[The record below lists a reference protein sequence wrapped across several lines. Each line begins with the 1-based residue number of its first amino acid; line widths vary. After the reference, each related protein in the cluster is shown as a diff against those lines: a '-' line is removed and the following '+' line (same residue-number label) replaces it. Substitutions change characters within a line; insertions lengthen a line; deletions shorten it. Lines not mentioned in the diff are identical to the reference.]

1 MKLDICPICSSK
13 NTIELYPSTIDL
25 KKLSFTYV
33 KTPDSGK
40 TFRSVR
46 CKNCTHVFCNP
57 LPKNIYKNYE
67 DVVDKQYLKYTES
80 INESAK
86 KILPII
92 KSQVN
97 SGTML
102 DIGCATG
109 EFLNKARE
117 YGFDVEGLELSKWSS
132 EIAKKKDIKIYRNLL
147 SSLAKKIPNRYD
159 VITLFGVIEHFEN
172 PSQELGYIY
181 KLLKPGGLLV
191 IWTGD
196 VSSFSSKVFGYNWWY
211 WQGQHI
217 QYFSHKSLSLLSKK
231 SGIKHLFTKTYP
243 FVGTYSLLDN
253 SLSRYKKRNLIMKLI
268 KPLFIIKSHW
278 TFYIP
283 GEMLWFG
290 IKPSSSQKRKKNS

>member
-1 MKLDICPICSSK
+1 MKLDICLVCGSK
-13 NTIELYPSTIDL
+13 NTFELYPSTVDL

-67 DVVDKQYLKYTES
+67 DVVDKQYLKYTDS
-80 INESAK
+80 IIESAK

-92 KSQVN
+92 KSYIK
-97 SGTML
+97 SGKML
-102 DIGCATG
+102 DVGCATG
-109 EFLNKARE
+109 EFLDKARE
-117 YGFDVEGLELSKWSS
+117 YGYEVEGLELSRWSS
-132 EIAKKKDIKIYRNLL
+132 EIAEKKKIKIHRSLL
-147 SSLAKKIPNRYD
+147 NSLSKKFPNRYD

-172 PSQELGYIY
+172 PALELQYIV
-181 KLLKPGGLLV
+181 KLLKPGGLVV

-196 VSSFSSKVFGYNWWY
+196 VNSFSSKLFGYNWWY

-217 QYFSHKSLSLLSKK
+217 QYFTHKSLALVAIK

-243 FVGTYSLLDN
+243 FVATYSLLNN
-253 SLSRYKKRNLIMKLI
+253 SLSRYKTRHIIMKLI
-268 KPLFIIKSHW
+268 KPFFLLKARWIL
-278 TFYIP
+278 YIP

-290 IKPSSSQKRKKNS
+290 IKSSKISKRKKH